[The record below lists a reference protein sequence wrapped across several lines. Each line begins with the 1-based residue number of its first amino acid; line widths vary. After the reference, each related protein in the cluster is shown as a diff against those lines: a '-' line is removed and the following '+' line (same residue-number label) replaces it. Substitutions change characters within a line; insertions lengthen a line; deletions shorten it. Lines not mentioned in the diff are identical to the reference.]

1 MIIDAPTAT
10 AARAARFWA
19 AALGATAGPFAPA
32 PQFTSLHHAIPGLVT
47 AVQAVDDDPRIHL
60 DFETDDVAAE
70 TARLIALGAQE
81 VSQWQE
87 CRVLSLRQLEVAG
100 QRAGVVGPQSARAG
114 RGQEPLEKIV

>member
-1 MIIDAPTAT
+1 M
-10 AARAARFWA
+10 
-19 AALGATAGPFAPA
+19 
-32 PQFTSLHHAIPGLVT
+32 
-47 AVQAVDDDPRIHL
+47 